1 MRENRP
7 SGSEGGGTEPN
18 PCSRPLSSLA
28 SLNESNPRA
37 MRNRGDDRCG
47 ANRPREIITSFL
59 PAHRILLPPHP
70 DPLTRNDPVS
80 ALDANSGGEGA
91 KAPLRDGRCG
101 SCFDAIANSLR
112 LMFQLYKSGTYWRT
126 IPSAACGRNQRD
138 EGREARAKG
147 CGMKNGVQPA
157 SWC

>member
-18 PCSRPLSSLA
+18 RCSRPLSSLA
-28 SLNESNPRA
+28 SLTESNARA

-59 PAHRILLPPHP
+59 PAHRILLPPRP
-70 DPLTRNDPVS
+70 NPLTRSDPVS

-112 LMFQLYKSGTYWRT
+112 LMFQL
-126 IPSAACGRNQRD
+126 
-138 EGREARAKG
+138 
-147 CGMKNGVQPA
+147 
-157 SWC
+157 